1 MNKKLITALVAVA
14 AVLALS
20 FCLAACGDDGT
31 QPGGGEG
38 GEGGSIAH
46 KISVDAPDDVEVTT
60 SASQATVGT
69 KVTVT
74 VVTPAWKIVTFV
86 TAADVNIVKD
96 EAASAGS
103 TSVYTFTMPDRDV
116 ELNVET
122 TDAGVSVDE
131 DDGMKWVAAPEQIAP
146 GEYSFQKAT
155 YEVDFGEAILASM
168 DGDGF
173 LIDINVTSTNQDVI
187 PDEAIAGA
195 YRIGD
200 SASTGGAKFTV
211 DLTKVSIGST
221 TLIFED
227 ARRDRTIAKFVQ
239 VVEYGTV
246 VPGEVVNTTLE
257 VKYDKF
263 DEGKLDLDDGID
275 PQKLVVLVS
284 VNDVDWVDGT
294 DPDTGAEEYAQ
305 QRFLLSNKGSKTF
318 AIGYIKG
325 HRYRVSVTLYSYTND
340 YETDGYPEFSQVYGN
355 ELVLYDNIAGLGNSL
370 IKDEDGVSWLKIDNA
385 WPPVTLTVNVKK

>member
-31 QPGGGEG
+31 QPGGGDG

-60 SASQATVGT
+60 SAASASAGTTITVN
-69 KVTVT
+69 
-74 VVTPAWKIVTFV
+74 VVVPSWKIVTFV

-96 EAASAGS
+96 EAASAGD
-103 TSVYTFTMPDRDV
+103 TAVFTFTMPDRDV

-122 TDAGVSVDE
+122 MDSGASVDE
-131 DDGMKWVAAPEQIAP
+131 DDGLKWVAAPKQIAP

-155 YEVDFGEAILASM
+155 YEVDFGGS
-168 DGDGF
+168 
-173 LIDINVTSTNQDVI
+173 VI
-187 PDEAIAGA
+187 ATTDEAIAGA

-200 SASTGGAKFTV
+200 SAVTGGAKFTV
-211 DLTKVSIGST
+211 DLTKVSLGAT
-221 TLIFED
+221 TLVFED
-227 ARRDRTIAKFVQ
+227 SRGRTIAKYVQ

-246 VPGEVVNTTLE
+246 VPGEVVNTPLE
-257 VKYDKF
+257 VKYEF
-263 DEGKLDLDDGID
+263 DEDDLDLDDGID

-340 YETDGYPEFSQVYGN
+340 YETDGYPEFSEVYGN
-355 ELVLYDNIAGLGNSL
+355 ELMLNDYMAGVGNSV
-370 IKDEDGVSWLKIDNA
+370 IKDEDGESWLKIDNA
-385 WPPVTLTVNVKK
+385 SSTVKLTVKVK

>member
-38 GEGGSIAH
+38 GNTAH
-46 KISVDAPDDVEVTT
+46 KISITAPDYVEAST

-96 EAASAGS
+96 EAASADS

-122 TDAGVSVDE
+122 TDSGASVDE
-131 DDGMKWVAAPEQIAP
+131 DDGLKWVAAPEQIAP
-146 GEYSFQKAT
+146 GENSFQKAT

-173 LIDINVTSTNQDVI
+173 LIDINITSTNQDVI
-187 PDEAIAGA
+187 PDEAIDGA

-200 SASTGGAKFTV
+200 SAVTGGAKFTV
-211 DLTKVSIGST
+211 DLTKVSIGAT
-221 TLIFED
+221 TLVFED
-227 ARRDRTIAKFVQ
+227 SRGRTIAKYVQ
-239 VVEYGTV
+239 VVEYGKV
-246 VPGEVVNTTLE
+246 DPGYIFNTSMFVE
-257 VKYDKF
+257 FAF
-263 DEGKLDLDDGID
+263 DEGDLTLGTDVDPDKLL
-275 PQKLVVLVS
+275 VLVS
-284 VNDVDWVDGT
+284 ISDVDWVDGT
-294 DPDTGAEEYAQ
+294 DPALGAKELTQ
-305 QRFLLSNKGSKTF
+305 SRFLLSDSGTKSMGLS
-318 AIGYIKG
+318 YIQG
-325 HRYRVSVTLYSYTND
+325 HRYRVTVSLWTYTND
-340 YETDGYPEFSQVYGN
+340 PETDMPPDLSGVTGSKLFLRDHV
-355 ELVLYDNIAGLGNSL
+355 AGGGNSVQ
-370 IKDEDGVSWLKIDNA
+370 EDDDGTSWLTIVGYSGT
-385 WPPVTLTVNVKK
+385 VTLTIAANK

>member
-46 KISVDAPDDVEVTT
+46 KISITAPDDVEVTT
-60 SASQATVGT
+60 SATSASAGITITV
-69 KVTVT
+69 KV
-74 VVTPAWKIVTFV
+74 VVPSWKIVTFV

-122 TDAGVSVDE
+122 MDSGASVDE
-131 DDGMKWVAAPEQIAP
+131 DDGLKWVAAPAQIAP

-200 SASTGGAKFTV
+200 SAVTGGATFTV
-211 DLTKVSIGST
+211 DLTKVSLGAT
-221 TLIFED
+221 TLVFED
-227 ARRDRTIAKFVQ
+227 SRGRTIAKYVQ
-239 VVEYGTV
+239 VVEYGKV
-246 VPGEVVNTTLE
+246 DPGYIFNTSMYVE
-257 VKYDKF
+257 FAF
-263 DEGKLDLDDGID
+263 DEGDLTLGADVDRDKLL
-275 PQKLVVLVS
+275 VLVS
-284 VNDVDWVDGT
+284 INDVDWVDGT
-294 DPDTGAEEYAQ
+294 DPALGAKEYTQ
-305 QRFLLSNKGSKTF
+305 SRFLLSDSGTKSMGLS
-318 AIGYIKG
+318 YIQG
-325 HRYRVSVTLYSYTND
+325 HRYRVTASLWTYTND
-340 YETDGYPEFSQVYGN
+340 YETDMHPDLSEVTGSK
-355 ELVLYDNIAGLGNSL
+355 LVLGEHIAGGGNSVK
-370 IKDEDGVSWLKIDNA
+370 KDEDGTSWLTIVGYSGTVK
-385 WPPVTLTVNVKK
+385 LTIYAE

>member
-60 SASQATVGT
+60 SAASASAGTTITVN
-69 KVTVT
+69 
-74 VVTPAWKIVTFV
+74 VVVPAWKIVTFV

-122 TDAGVSVDE
+122 TDSGASVDE
-131 DDGMKWVAAPEQIAP
+131 DDGLKWVAAPKQIAP

-155 YEVDFGEAILASM
+155 YEVDFGEAIIATT
-168 DGDGF
+168 DGGF
-173 LIDINVTSTNQDVI
+173 LSDINVTSTNQDVI

-200 SASTGGAKFTV
+200 SAYTDGATFTV

-246 VPGEVVNTTLE
+246 VPGEVVNTTLAVE
-257 VKYDKF
+257 YEF
-263 DEGKLDLDDGID
+263 DEGDLDLDDGID
-275 PQKLVVLVS
+275 PQKLVVVVS

-355 ELVLYDNIAGLGNSL
+355 ELMLNDYMAGVGNSV
-370 IKDEDGVSWLKIDNA
+370 IKDEDGESWLKIDNA
-385 WPPVTLTVNVKK
+385 SSTVKLTVKVK

>member
-38 GEGGSIAH
+38 GNTAH
-46 KISVDAPDDVEVTT
+46 KISITAPDDVEAST

-116 ELNVET
+116 EVTVET
-122 TDAGVSVDE
+122 TDSGASVDE
-131 DDGMKWVAAPEQIAP
+131 DDGLKWVAAPEQIAP

-155 YEVDFGEAILASM
+155 YEVDFGESIIATT
-168 DGDGF
+168 DGGF
-173 LIDINVTSTNQDVI
+173 LSDINVTSTNQDVI

-200 SASTGGAKFTV
+200 SAYTRGATFTV
-211 DLTKVSIGST
+211 DLTKVSLGAT
-221 TLIFED
+221 TLVFED
-227 ARRDRTIAKFVQ
+227 SRGRTIAKYVQ
-239 VVEYGTV
+239 VSSTEKSIPAIFST
-246 VPGEVVNTTLE
+246 
-257 VKYDKF
+257 
-263 DEGKLDLDDGID
+263 
-275 PQKLVVLVS
+275 
-284 VNDVDWVDGT
+284 
-294 DPDTGAEEYAQ
+294 
-305 QRFLLSNKGSKTF
+305 RRCLSNSRLTRTISRS
-318 AIGYIKG
+318 A
-325 HRYRVSVTLYSYTND
+325 RTSTPTNCW
-340 YETDGYPEFSQVYGN
+340 
-355 ELVLYDNIAGLGNSL
+355 
-370 IKDEDGVSWLKIDNA
+370 SWSA
-385 WPPVTLTVNVKK
+385 

>member
-14 AVLALS
+14 AVLALA

-60 SASQATVGT
+60 SAVSASAGITITVN
-69 KVTVT
+69 
-74 VVTPAWKIVTFV
+74 VVVPPWKIVTFV

-116 ELNVET
+116 EVTVET
-122 TDAGVSVDE
+122 TDSGASVDE
-131 DDGMKWVAAPEQIAP
+131 DDGLKWVAAPAQIAP

-173 LIDINVTSTNQDVI
+173 LSGINVTSTNQDVI

-200 SASTGGAKFTV
+200 SAYTGGATFTV

-227 ARRDRTIAKFVQ
+227 ARSDRTITKFVQ

-246 VPGEVVNTTLE
+246 VPGEVVNTTLAVE
-257 VKYDKF
+257 YEF
-263 DEGKLDLDDGID
+263 DEGDLDLDDGID

-284 VNDVDWVDGT
+284 VTDVDWVDGT
-294 DPDTGAEEYAQ
+294 DPDTGAEEYAK

-340 YETDGYPEFSQVYGN
+340 YETDGYPEFSEVYGN
-355 ELVLYDNIAGLGNSL
+355 ELMLYDHFAGLGNSVS
-370 IKDEDGVSWLKIDNA
+370 KDKDGVSWLKIDNA
-385 WPPVTLTVNVKK
+385 SSTVTLTVNVK

>member
-31 QPGGGEG
+31 HPGGGEG

-46 KISVDAPDDVEVTT
+46 TISVDAPDDVEVTT
-60 SASQATVGT
+60 SATSASAGITI
-69 KVTVT
+69 TVT

-116 ELNVET
+116 EVTVET
-122 TDAGVSVDE
+122 TDSGVSVDE
-131 DDGMKWVAAPEQIAP
+131 DDGLKWVAAPAQIAP

-200 SASTGGAKFTV
+200 DVYTDGATFTV
-211 DLTKVSIGST
+211 DLTKVSLGAT
-221 TLIFED
+221 TLVFED
-227 ARRDRTIAKFVQ
+227 SRGRTIAKYVQ
-239 VVEYGTV
+239 VVEHGKV
-246 VPGEVVNTTLE
+246 DPGYIFNTSMF
-257 VKYDKF
+257 VDFAF
-263 DEGKLDLDDGID
+263 DEGDLTLGADVDPDKLL
-275 PQKLVVLVS
+275 VLVS
-284 VNDVDWVDGT
+284 INDVDWVDGT
-294 DPDTGAEEYAQ
+294 DPALGAKEYTQ
-305 QRFLLSNKGSKTF
+305 SRFLLSDSGTKSMGLS
-318 AIGYIKG
+318 YIQG
-325 HRYRVSVTLYSYTND
+325 HRYRVTASLWTYTND
-340 YETDGYPEFSQVYGN
+340 YETDMHPDLAEVTGSK
-355 ELVLYDNIAGLGNSL
+355 LVLDDYVAGGGNSVK
-370 IKDEDGVSWLKIDNA
+370 KDDDGTSWLTIVGYSGTVKLTIDA
-385 WPPVTLTVNVKK
+385 E

>member
-20 FCLAACGDDGT
+20 FCLAACGDNGT

-38 GEGGSIAH
+38 GEGGNIAH
-46 KISVDAPDDVEVTT
+46 KITIAAPDDVEVTT
-60 SASQATVGT
+60 SATSASAGITVR
-69 KVTVT
+69 VT
-74 VVTPAWKIVTFV
+74 VVVPSWKIVTFV
-86 TAADVNIVKD
+86 TAAGVSIVKD

-103 TSVYTFTMPDRDV
+103 TSVYTFTMPDKDV
-116 ELNVET
+116 EVTVET

-131 DDGMKWVAAPEQIAP
+131 DDGMTWVAAPAQIAP

-200 SASTGGAKFTV
+200 SASTGGATFTV

-227 ARRDRTIAKFVQ
+227 ARSDRTITKFVQ

-246 VPGEVVNTTLE
+246 VPGEVVNTTLAVE
-257 VKYDKF
+257 YEF
-263 DEGKLDLDDGID
+263 DEGDLDLDDGIA

-325 HRYRVSVTLYSYTND
+325 HRYRVSVTLYSYTNN

-355 ELVLYDNIAGLGNSL
+355 ELMLYDYMAGAGNSV
-370 IKDEDGVSWLKIDNA
+370 IKDKDGVSWLKIDNA
-385 WPPVTLTVNVKK
+385 SSTVELTVNVKK

>member
-1 MNKKLITALVAVA
+1 MNKKLITALVAVV

-38 GEGGSIAH
+38 GNTAH
-46 KISVDAPDDVEVTT
+46 KISIAAPDDVEVTT
-60 SASQATVGT
+60 SAASASAGT

-122 TDAGVSVDE
+122 MDSGASVDE
-131 DDGMKWVAAPEQIAP
+131 DDGLKWVAAPEQIAP

-155 YEVDFGEAILASM
+155 YEVDFGEAIIATT
-168 DGDGF
+168 DGGV
-173 LIDINVTSTNQDVI
+173 LSDINVTSTNQDVI

-200 SASTGGAKFTV
+200 SASTDGATFTV
-211 DLTKVSIGST
+211 DLTKVSLGAT
-221 TLIFED
+221 TLVFED
-227 ARRDRTIAKFVQ
+227 SRGRTIAKYVQ
-239 VVEYGTV
+239 VVEYTEKSI
-246 VPGEVVNTTLE
+246 PAIFST
-257 VKYDKF
+257 
-263 DEGKLDLDDGID
+263 
-275 PQKLVVLVS
+275 
-284 VNDVDWVDGT
+284 
-294 DPDTGAEEYAQ
+294 
-305 QRFLLSNKGSKTF
+305 RRCLSNSRLTR
-318 AIGYIKG
+318 AIS
-325 HRYRVSVTLYSYTND
+325 RSARTSTPTNCW
-340 YETDGYPEFSQVYGN
+340 
-355 ELVLYDNIAGLGNSL
+355 
-370 IKDEDGVSWLKIDNA
+370 SWSA
-385 WPPVTLTVNVKK
+385 

>member
-38 GEGGSIAH
+38 GNTAH
-46 KISVDAPDDVEVTT
+46 KISITAPDDVEAST

-122 TDAGVSVDE
+122 MDSGASVDE
-131 DDGMKWVAAPEQIAP
+131 DDGLKWVAAPEQIAP

-155 YEVDFGEAILASM
+155 YEVDFGGSVIATTDV
-168 DGDGF
+168 DGNLSGVK
-173 LIDINVTSTNQDVI
+173 ISSTDQDVI
-187 PDEAIAGA
+187 PDEAIDGA
-195 YRIGD
+195 HRIGD
-200 SASTGGAKFTV
+200 SAVTGGAKFTV
-211 DLTKVSIGST
+211 DLTKVSLGAT
-221 TLIFED
+221 TLVFED
-227 ARRDRTIAKFVQ
+227 SRGRTIAKYVQ
-239 VVEYGTV
+239 VVEYGKV
-246 VPGEVVNTTLE
+246 DPGYIFNTSMFVE
-257 VKYDKF
+257 FAF
-263 DEGKLDLDDGID
+263 DEGDLTLGADVDPDKLL
-275 PQKLVVLVS
+275 VLVS
-284 VNDVDWVDGT
+284 INDVDWVDGT
-294 DPDTGAEEYAQ
+294 DPALGAKEYTQ
-305 QRFLLSNKGSKTF
+305 SRFLLSDSGTKSMGLS
-318 AIGYIKG
+318 YIQG
-325 HRYRVSVTLYSYTND
+325 HRYRVTASLWTYTND
-340 YETDGYPEFSQVYGN
+340 YATDMHPDLSEVTGN
-355 ELVLYDNIAGLGNSL
+355 KLVLGEHIAGGGNSV
-370 IKDEDGVSWLKIDNA
+370 KNDDDGTSWLTIVGYSGT
-385 WPPVTLTVNVKK
+385 VTLKIYAE

>member
-20 FCLAACGDDGT
+20 FCLAACGDNGT

-46 KISVDAPDDVEVTT
+46 KISITAPDDVEVTT
-60 SASQATVGT
+60 SATSASAGITI
-69 KVTVT
+69 TVT

-116 ELNVET
+116 EVTVET
-122 TDAGVSVDE
+122 TDSGVSVDE
-131 DDGMKWVAAPEQIAP
+131 DDGMTWVAAPEQIAP
-146 GEYSFQKAT
+146 SKSSSRKAT
-155 YEVDFGEAILASM
+155 YEVDFGEAIIAST
-168 DGDGF
+168 DGGF
-173 LIDINVTSTNQDVI
+173 LSDINVSSTNQDVI

-200 SASTGGAKFTV
+200 SAYTGGATFTV

-227 ARRDRTIAKFVQ
+227 ARSDRTIAKFVQ

-246 VPGEVVNTTLE
+246 VPGEVVNTTLAVE
-257 VKYDKF
+257 YEF
-263 DEGKLDLDDGID
+263 DEGDLDLDDGID
-275 PQKLVVLVS
+275 PQKLVVVVS

-355 ELVLYDNIAGLGNSL
+355 ELMLYDYMAGAGNSV
-370 IKDEDGVSWLKIDNA
+370 IKDEDGKSWLKIDNA
-385 WPPVTLTVNVKK
+385 SSTVTLTVNVK

>member
-31 QPGGGEG
+31 QSGGGEG
-38 GEGGSIAH
+38 GEGGNTAH
-46 KISVDAPDDVEVTT
+46 KITIVAPDDVEAST

-96 EAASAGS
+96 EAASADS

-122 TDAGVSVDE
+122 MDSGASVDE
-131 DDGMKWVAAPEQIAP
+131 DDGLKWVAAPAQIAP

-195 YRIGD
+195 KRIGD
-200 SASTGGAKFTV
+200 GVYTDGATFTV
-211 DLTKVSIGST
+211 DLTKVSLGAT
-221 TLIFED
+221 TLVFED
-227 ARRDRTIAKFVQ
+227 SRGRTIAKYVQ

-246 VPGEVVNTTLE
+246 VPGEVVNTTLAVE
-257 VKYDKF
+257 YEF
-263 DEGKLDLDDGID
+263 DEGDLDLDEGIE
-275 PQKLVVLVS
+275 PQKLVVVVS

-340 YETDGYPEFSQVYGN
+340 YVTDGYPEFSQVYGN
-355 ELVLYDNIAGLGNSL
+355 ELMLYEHIAGVGNSV
-370 IKDEDGVSWLKIDNA
+370 IEDDNGEYWLKIDNA
-385 WPPVTLTVNVKK
+385 SSTVTLTVNVKK

>member
-46 KISVDAPDDVEVTT
+46 TISVDAPDDVEVKT
-60 SASQATVGT
+60 SAASASAGTTITV
-69 KVTVT
+69 KV
-74 VVTPAWKIVTFV
+74 VVPSWKIVTFV

-116 ELNVET
+116 EVTVET
-122 TDAGVSVDE
+122 VDSGASVDE
-131 DDGMKWVAAPEQIAP
+131 DDGLKWVAAPEQIAP
-146 GEYSFQKAT
+146 GENSSQKAT

-173 LIDINVTSTNQDVI
+173 LSGINVTSTNQDVI

-195 YRIGD
+195 NRIGD
-200 SASTGGAKFTV
+200 SAYTDGATFTV

-227 ARRDRTIAKFVQ
+227 ARSDRTITKFVQ

-246 VPGEVVNTTLE
+246 VPGEVVNTTLAVE
-257 VKYDKF
+257 YEF
-263 DEGKLDLDDGID
+263 DEGDLDLDDGID
-275 PQKLVVLVS
+275 PQKLVVVVS

-340 YETDGYPEFSQVYGN
+340 YETDGYPEFSEVYGN
-355 ELVLYDNIAGLGNSL
+355 ELMLYDYVAGMGNSV
-370 IKDEDGVSWLKIDNA
+370 IKDEDGESWLKIDNA
-385 WPPVTLTVNVKK
+385 SSTVELTVNVKK

>member
-31 QPGGGEG
+31 QPGGGDG

-46 KISVDAPDDVEVTT
+46 KISITAPDDVEVTT
-60 SASQATVGT
+60 SASQASVGI

-122 TDAGVSVDE
+122 MDSGASVDE
-131 DDGMKWVAAPEQIAP
+131 DDGLKWVAAPEQIAP

-155 YEVDFGEAILASM
+155 YEVDFGEAIIATT
-168 DGDGF
+168 DGGF
-173 LIDINVTSTNQDVI
+173 LSDINVTSTNQDVI

-200 SASTGGAKFTV
+200 SAYTRGATFTV
-211 DLTKVSIGST
+211 DLTKVSLGAT
-221 TLIFED
+221 TLVFED
-227 ARRDRTIAKFVQ
+227 SRGRTIAKYVQ
-239 VVEYGTV
+239 VVEYGKV
-246 VPGEVVNTTLE
+246 DPGYIFNTSMFVE
-257 VKYDKF
+257 FAF
-263 DEGKLDLDDGID
+263 DEGDLTLGADVAPDKLL
-275 PQKLVVLVS
+275 VLVS
-284 VNDVDWVDGT
+284 INDVDWVDGT
-294 DPDTGAEEYAQ
+294 DPALGAQEYTQ
-305 QRFLLSNKGSKTF
+305 SRFLLSDSGTKSMGLS
-318 AIGYIKG
+318 YIQG
-325 HRYRVSVTLYSYTND
+325 HRYRVTASLWTYTND
-340 YETDGYPEFSQVYGN
+340 YETDMHPDLSEVTGN
-355 ELVLYDNIAGLGNSL
+355 KLVLGEHFAGGGNSV
-370 IKDEDGVSWLKIDNA
+370 KNDDDGTSWLTIVGYSGT
-385 WPPVTLTVNVKK
+385 VTLKIYAE

>member
-38 GEGGSIAH
+38 GEGGNIAH

-60 SASQATVGT
+60 SAASASAGITITVE
-69 KVTVT
+69 
-74 VVTPAWKIVTFV
+74 VVVPSWKIVTFV
-86 TAADVNIVKD
+86 TAAGVNIVKD

-122 TDAGVSVDE
+122 TDSGASVDE
-131 DDGMKWVAAPEQIAP
+131 DDGMTWVAAPAQIAP

-155 YEVDFGEAILASM
+155 YEVDFGGSVIATT
-168 DGDGF
+168 DGDGN
-173 LIDINVTSTNQDVI
+173 LSGVKISSTDQDVI
-187 PDEAIAGA
+187 PDEAIDGA
-195 YRIGD
+195 HRIGD
-200 SASTGGAKFTV
+200 SASTGGATFTV
-211 DLTKVSIGST
+211 DLTKVSLGAT
-221 TLIFED
+221 TLVFED
-227 ARRDRTIAKFVQ
+227 SRGRTIAKYVQ

-257 VKYDKF
+257 VKYEF
-263 DEGKLDLDDGID
+263 DEGDLDLDEDID

-340 YETDGYPEFSQVYGN
+340 YVTDGYPEFSQVYGN
-355 ELVLYDNIAGLGNSL
+355 ELMLYEHIAGVGNSV
-370 IKDEDGVSWLKIDNA
+370 IEDDNGEYWLKIDNA
-385 WPPVTLTVNVKK
+385 SSTVTLTVNVKK

>member
-38 GEGGSIAH
+38 GEGGNTAH
-46 KISVDAPDDVEVTT
+46 KITIVAPDDVEAST
-60 SASQATVGT
+60 SVSQATVGT

-116 ELNVET
+116 EVTVET
-122 TDAGVSVDE
+122 ADAGVSVDV

-146 GEYSFQKAT
+146 GEYPFQKAT

-187 PDEAIAGA
+187 PDEAIDGA
-195 YRIGD
+195 KRIGD
-200 SASTGGAKFTV
+200 GVYTDGAKFTV
-211 DLTKVSIGST
+211 DLTKVSLGAT
-221 TLIFED
+221 TLVFED
-227 ARRDRTIAKFVQ
+227 SRGRTIAKYVQ
-239 VVEYGTV
+239 VVEHGKV
-246 VPGEVVNTTLE
+246 DPGYIFNTSMFVE
-257 VKYDKF
+257 FAF
-263 DEGKLDLDDGID
+263 DEGDLTLGADVDPDKLL
-275 PQKLVVLVS
+275 VLVS
-284 VNDVDWVDGT
+284 IYDVDWVDGT
-294 DPDTGAEEYAQ
+294 DPALGAQEYTQ
-305 QRFLLSNKGSKTF
+305 SRFLLSDSGTKSMGLS
-318 AIGYIKG
+318 YIQG
-325 HRYRVSVTLYSYTND
+325 HRYRVTASLWTYTND
-340 YETDGYPEFSQVYGN
+340 YETDMDLSQVTGN
-355 ELVLYDNIAGLGNSL
+355 KLVLGEHIAGGGNSV
-370 IKDEDGVSWLKIDNA
+370 KNDDDGTSWLTIVGYSGT
-385 WPPVTLTVNVKK
+385 VTLKIYAE

>member
-38 GEGGSIAH
+38 GNTAH
-46 KISVDAPDDVEVTT
+46 KISITAPDDVEAST
-60 SASQATVGT
+60 SASKATVGT

-96 EAASAGS
+96 EVASAGS
-103 TSVYTFTMPDRDV
+103 TSVYTFTMPDKDV

-122 TDAGVSVDE
+122 MDSGVSVDE
-131 DDGMKWVAAPEQIAP
+131 DDGMTWVAAPAQIAP

-200 SASTGGAKFTV
+200 SASTGGATFTV

-227 ARRDRTIAKFVQ
+227 ARRDRTITKFVQ

-257 VKYDKF
+257 VKYEF
-263 DEGKLDLDDGID
+263 DEGDLDLDDGIV

-284 VNDVDWVDGT
+284 VNDIDWVDGT

-325 HRYRVSVTLYSYTND
+325 HRYRVSVTLYSYTNN
-340 YETDGYPEFSQVYGN
+340 YETDMHPEFSQVYGN
-355 ELVLYDNIAGLGNSL
+355 ELMLYDHFAGVGNSVS
-370 IKDEDGVSWLKIDNA
+370 KDEDGVSWLKIDNA
-385 WPPVTLTVNVKK
+385 SSTVTLTVNVKK

>member
-46 KISVDAPDDVEVTT
+46 KISITAPDDVEVTT
-60 SASQATVGT
+60 SATSASAGITI
-69 KVTVT
+69 TVT

-116 ELNVET
+116 EVTVET
-122 TDAGVSVDE
+122 TDSGASVDE
-131 DDGMKWVAAPEQIAP
+131 DDGLKWVAAPAQIAP

-187 PDEAIAGA
+187 PDEAIDGA
-195 YRIGD
+195 RKIGD
-200 SASTGGAKFTV
+200 DVYTDGATFTV
-211 DLTKVSIGST
+211 DLTKVSLGAT
-221 TLIFED
+221 TLVFED
-227 ARRDRTIAKFVQ
+227 SRGRTIAKYVQ
-239 VVEYGTV
+239 VVEYGKV
-246 VPGEVVNTTLE
+246 DPGYIFNTSMFVE
-257 VKYDKF
+257 FEF
-263 DEGKLDLDDGID
+263 DEGDLTLGADVDREKL
-275 PQKLVVLVS
+275 LVVVS
-284 VNDVDWVDGT
+284 INDDDWVDGT
-294 DPDTGAEEYAQ
+294 DPALGAEEYTQ
-305 QRFLLSNKGSKTF
+305 SRFLLSDSGTKSMGLS
-318 AIGYIKG
+318 YIQG
-325 HRYRVSVTLYSYTND
+325 HRYRVTASLWTYTND
-340 YETDGYPEFSQVYGN
+340 YETDMDLSQVTGSK
-355 ELVLYDNIAGLGNSL
+355 LVLGEHFAGGGNSV
-370 IKDEDGVSWLKIDNA
+370 KNDDDGTSWLTIVGYSGT
-385 WPPVTLTVNVKK
+385 VTLKIYAE

>member
-31 QPGGGEG
+31 QPGGGED

-46 KISVDAPDDVEVTT
+46 KITIVAPDDVEVAT
-60 SASQATVGT
+60 SAVSASAGITITVN
-69 KVTVT
+69 
-74 VVTPAWKIVTFV
+74 VVVPPWKIVTFV

-122 TDAGVSVDE
+122 MDSGASVDE
-131 DDGMKWVAAPEQIAP
+131 DDGLKWVAAPEQIAP

-195 YRIGD
+195 KRIGD
-200 SASTGGAKFTV
+200 DVYTDGATFTV
-211 DLTKVSIGST
+211 DLTKVSLGAT
-221 TLIFED
+221 TLVFED
-227 ARRDRTIAKFVQ
+227 SRGRTIAKYVQ
-239 VVEYGTV
+239 VVEYGKV
-246 VPGEVVNTTLE
+246 DPGYIFNTSMFVE
-257 VKYDKF
+257 FAF
-263 DEGKLDLDDGID
+263 DEGDLTLGADVAPDKLL
-275 PQKLVVLVS
+275 VLVS
-284 VNDVDWVDGT
+284 INDVDWVDGT
-294 DPDTGAEEYAQ
+294 DPALGAQEYTQ
-305 QRFLLSNKGSKTF
+305 SRFLLSDSGTKSMGLS
-318 AIGYIKG
+318 YIQG
-325 HRYRVSVTLYSYTND
+325 HRYRVTASLWTYTND
-340 YETDGYPEFSQVYGN
+340 YETDMHPDLSEVTGN
-355 ELVLYDNIAGLGNSL
+355 KLVLGEHFAGGGNSV
-370 IKDEDGVSWLKIDNA
+370 KNDDDGTSWLTIVGYSGT
-385 WPPVTLTVNVKK
+385 VTLKIYAE

>member
-31 QPGGGEG
+31 QPGGGNG
-38 GEGGSIAH
+38 GDGAVAH
-46 KISVDAPDDVEVTT
+46 TISVDAPDDVEVTT
-60 SASQATVGT
+60 SAASASAGTTITVN
-69 KVTVT
+69 
-74 VVTPAWKIVTFV
+74 VVVPSWKIVTFV

-96 EAASAGS
+96 EVASAGS

-122 TDAGVSVDE
+122 MDSGASVDE
-131 DDGMKWVAAPEQIAP
+131 DDGLKWVAAPKQIAL
-146 GEYSFQKAT
+146 GKYSIDAAT
-155 YEVDFGEAILASM
+155 YEVDFGGSVIAST
-168 DGDGF
+168 DGDGN
-173 LIDINVTSTNQDVI
+173 LSNVRITSTNQGVI

-195 YRIGD
+195 HRIGD
-200 SASTGGAKFTV
+200 SAVTGGATFTV
-211 DLTKVSIGST
+211 DLTKVSLGAT
-221 TLIFED
+221 TLVFED
-227 ARRDRTIAKFVQ
+227 SRGRTIAKYVQ

-246 VPGEVVNTTLE
+246 VPGEVVNTTLAVE
-257 VKYDKF
+257 YEF
-263 DEGKLDLDDGID
+263 DEGDLDLDDGID
-275 PQKLVVLVS
+275 PKKLVVLVS
-284 VNDVDWVDGT
+284 VSDVDWVDGT

-355 ELVLYDNIAGLGNSL
+355 ELMLYDYMAGAGNSV
-370 IKDEDGVSWLKIDNA
+370 IKDEDGKSWLKIDNA
-385 WPPVTLTVNVKK
+385 SSTVELTVNVKK

>member
-20 FCLAACGDDGT
+20 FCLAACGDNGT

-38 GEGGSIAH
+38 GEGGNIAH
-46 KISVDAPDDVEVTT
+46 TISVDAPDDVEVTT
-60 SASQATVGT
+60 SASSASAGITVR
-69 KVTVT
+69 VT
-74 VVTPAWKIVTFV
+74 VVVPSWKIVTFV
-86 TAADVNIVKD
+86 TAAGVNIVKD

-116 ELNVET
+116 EVNVET
-122 TDAGVSVDE
+122 ADAGVSVDV

-146 GEYSFQKAT
+146 GEFSFQKAT
-155 YEVDFGEAILASM
+155 YEVDFGEAIIATT
-168 DGDGF
+168 DGGF
-173 LIDINVTSTNQDVI
+173 LSDINVTSTNQDVI

-200 SASTGGAKFTV
+200 SAYTRGATFTV

-227 ARRDRTIAKFVQ
+227 ARSDRTITKFVQ

-246 VPGEVVNTTLE
+246 VPGEVVNTTLK
-257 VKYDKF
+257 VKYEF
-263 DEGKLDLDDGID
+263 DEGDLDLDDGID
-275 PQKLVVLVS
+275 PQKLVVVVS
-284 VNDVDWVDGT
+284 VNDIDWVDGT
-294 DPDTGAEEYAQ
+294 DPDTGAEEYAK
-305 QRFLLSNKGSKTF
+305 QRFLLSNKPSKTF

-340 YETDGYPEFSQVYGN
+340 YETDDYPEFSEVYGN
-355 ELVLYDNIAGLGNSL
+355 ELMLYDYVAGMGNSV
-370 IKDEDGVSWLKIDNA
+370 IKDEDGESWLKIDNA
-385 WPPVTLTVNVKK
+385 SSTVTLTVNVK

>member
-38 GEGGSIAH
+38 GNTAH
-46 KISVDAPDDVEVTT
+46 KITIAAPDDVEVTT
-60 SASQATVGT
+60 SAASASAGT

-122 TDAGVSVDE
+122 MDSGASVDE
-131 DDGMKWVAAPEQIAP
+131 DDGLKWVAAPEQIAP

-155 YEVDFGEAILASM
+155 YEVDFGEAIIATT
-168 DGDGF
+168 DGGV
-173 LIDINVTSTNQDVI
+173 LSDINVTSTNQDVI

-200 SASTGGAKFTV
+200 SASTDGATFTV
-211 DLTKVSIGST
+211 DLTKVSLGAT
-221 TLIFED
+221 TLVFED
-227 ARRDRTIAKFVQ
+227 SRGRTIAKYVQ
-239 VVEYGTV
+239 VVEYGKV
-246 VPGEVVNTTLE
+246 DPGYIFNTSMFVE
-257 VKYDKF
+257 FAF
-263 DEGKLDLDDGID
+263 DEGDLTLGADVDPNKLL
-275 PQKLVVLVS
+275 VLVS
-284 VNDVDWVDGT
+284 INDFDWVDGT
-294 DPDTGAEEYAQ
+294 DPALGAKEYTQ
-305 QRFLLSNKGSKTF
+305 SRFLLSDSGTKSMGLS
-318 AIGYIKG
+318 YIQG
-325 HRYRVSVTLYSYTND
+325 HRYRVTASLWTYTND
-340 YETDGYPEFSQVYGN
+340 PETDMHPDLSEVTGSKLFLFDYV
-355 ELVLYDNIAGLGNSL
+355 AGDGNSVK
-370 IKDEDGVSWLKIDNA
+370 KDDDGTSWLTIVGYSGT
-385 WPPVTLTVNVKK
+385 VTLTVDAE